1 MLLLMLMMHLIGIR
15 INISES
21 YPLGLYM
28 KVSGEYERGSLV
40 ETCVPEHV
48 STMMVDRG
56 YIPDIGSCG
65 NYPPFIKQVYGVGGD
80 EVLVG
85 SQVSINGIAIVGT
98 ELKTMDN
105 EQREYPQAQSA
116 TVPEGHVW
124 LMSNNHPDSYDSRY
138 FGSIPDTHILSMLR
152 PLWTG
157 K

>member
-1 MLLLMLMMHLIGIR
+1 MFLMLMMHLIGVR

-21 YPLGLYM
+21 YPLGLYV
-28 KVSGEYERGSLV
+28 KVRGEYERGSLV

-48 STMMVDRG
+48 SELMVERE

-80 EVLVG
+80 KVEVG
-85 SQVSINGIAIVGT
+85 SQVSINGELIDGT
-98 ELKTMDN
+98 LLKAMDN
-105 EQREYPQAQSA
+105 KEREYPRAQSA
-116 TVPEGHVW
+116 IVPDGHVW

-138 FGSIPDTHILSMLR
+138 FGSISDTYIISMLR